1 MLSSVTLTYSRY
13 GQTPT
18 FGAPRREVAPA
29 ARPLPAFQP
38 TPAAASGQG
47 EELAQ
52 MRDLVE
58 RLNHRLQ
65 PAGADLRFSLEEGK
79 RSSRILM
86 SEGGRTIASFGRDDL
101 DLLEGRLH
109 DMAGFHLSVVT

>member
-18 FGAPRREVAPA
+18 FGATRREAA
-29 ARPLPAFQP
+29 AIARPAFRP
-38 TPAAASGQG
+38 TAGAESGQG

-79 RSSRILM
+79 RGSRILM
-86 SEGGRTIASFGRDDL
+86 NEGGRTVTSFGRDEL